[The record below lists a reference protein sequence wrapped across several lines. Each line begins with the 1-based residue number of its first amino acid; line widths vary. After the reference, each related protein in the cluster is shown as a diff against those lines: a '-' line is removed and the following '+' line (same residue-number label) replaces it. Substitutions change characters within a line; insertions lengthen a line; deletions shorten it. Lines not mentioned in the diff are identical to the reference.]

1 MRGMVSSTSVTDSC
15 CVQGHIG
22 GSVLIGQVIVR
33 QQRMKPQPC
42 DLPYQYMSE
51 LCHYDRQRTDS
62 ATDGVGEGKKGS
74 TVYEN
79 YGYYE
84 GDGYLVTLGD
94 NRSVQTLV
102 TSCI

>member
-1 MRGMVSSTSVTDSC
+1 MNLVARQHVVRGMVSRTTCVMDNC

-42 DLPYQYMSE
+42 DLPYQYMTQ

-62 ATDGVGEGKKGS
+62 DTADGEGKKGS

-94 NRSVQTLV
+94 NR
-102 TSCI
+102 